1 MRGWLQPSPA
11 ERRLLPEGR
20 SAGPMPWLIGIMML
34 LTVLAAALGL
44 AVGNASQRLS
54 DDISGKL
61 TIQIPEANQS
71 AKNGQIR
78 ALMVEL
84 GQVNAVQSVNRV
96 SDEDLAQLLDPW
108 LGDVAGDDDLPMPA
122 LIDVSLSQTDART
135 INQIRAIAVGI
146 APKARVDRQA
156 SWLAPLAGLMIAL
169 KYLSV
174 GLILLMASATAAT
187 VILVVRAA
195 LNTHGETIAILHFLG
210 SSDAQIARLFQRRIA
225 LDALLGCIAGFAV
238 ATAIMALVGT
248 RIEALGSDLLG
259 SAALGWA
266 GWAVI
271 AALPVAGTLLAALIA
286 RFTVLRT
293 LGKTL

>member
-156 SWLAPLAGLMIAL
+156 SWLAPLAGLMTAL

-266 GWAVI
+266 GWTVI